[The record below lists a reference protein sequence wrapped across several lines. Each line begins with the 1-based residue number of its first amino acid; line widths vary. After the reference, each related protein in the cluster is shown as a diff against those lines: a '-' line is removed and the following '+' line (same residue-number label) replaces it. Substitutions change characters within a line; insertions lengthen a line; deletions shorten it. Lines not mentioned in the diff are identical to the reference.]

1 MTAYEMRIG
10 DWSSDVCA
18 SDLVPAAG
26 EAVEHVADVANQRA
40 GQRRRGDPALGRL
53 YLQAAVR
60 VLGQQRAQAVVAVL
74 ADAPVL
80 LTIARRR
87 RGGIAE
93 DAAQPRRLGGGVR
106 LEAVGS
112 QPEAAQI
119 SRAPG

>member
-26 EAVEHVADVANQRA
+26 EAVEHVADVADQRA
-40 GQRRRGDPALGRL
+40 GQRRRGDPALRRL
-53 YLQAAVR
+53 HLPAAVR

-87 RGGIAE
+87 RGGYGE
-93 DAAQPRRLGGGVR
+93 GDRKSVGEGQSVSVRRELGGCR
-106 LEAVGS
+106 S
-112 QPEAAQI
+112 NDNK
-119 SRAPG
+119 